1 MSFFDELGKRIG
13 SASKGVA
20 KKASEIAD
28 SAGVSVQIAGLERER
43 DEIYRDLGK
52 MYYERFGTS
61 PAEEFRE
68 QCCKALGKNA
78 EIQAAK
84 QKYLRLKHVALC
96 GNCGAENPEESQ
108 YCSKC
113 GTKLSHED
121 ATEAAAEET
130 ESAGTEPVETTEE
143 PAHDAEI

>member
-52 MYYERFGTS
+52 M
-61 PAEEFRE
+61 
-68 QCCKALGKNA
+68 
-78 EIQAAK
+78 
-84 QKYLRLKHVALC
+84 
-96 GNCGAENPEESQ
+96 
-108 YCSKC
+108 
-113 GTKLSHED
+113 
-121 ATEAAAEET
+121 
-130 ESAGTEPVETTEE
+130 
-143 PAHDAEI
+143 

>member
-1 MSFFDELGKRIG
+1 MSFFGELGKRIG

-52 MYYERFGTS
+52 MYYERFGTL
-61 PAEEFRE
+61 PAEELRE

-84 QKYLRLKHVALC
+84 QKYLRLKHVAFA
-96 GNCGAENPEESQ
+96 GAAVPRIRKKASIAANAAQNCR
-108 YCSKC
+108 
-113 GTKLSHED
+113 TK
-121 ATEAAAEET
+121 T
-130 ESAGTEPVETTEE
+130 
-143 PAHDAEI
+143 

>member
-13 SASKGVA
+13 SASKSVA

-68 QCCKALGKNA
+68 
-78 EIQAAK
+78 
-84 QKYLRLKHVALC
+84 
-96 GNCGAENPEESQ
+96 
-108 YCSKC
+108 
-113 GTKLSHED
+113 
-121 ATEAAAEET
+121 
-130 ESAGTEPVETTEE
+130 
-143 PAHDAEI
+143 